1 MTTLAASAVPDLL
14 RALTVLRPVDDAE
27 KAAIA
32 RFCGVEVFLPELAQP
47 VIPPPPRPIET
58 APVEPSQ
65 ADTKRPSGGSEPP
78 ISLPSDSPRPTQED
92 EIPSVLVPDY
102 TESRQ
107 YPDWLDTVEPLPEAG
122 SSVVAPTF
130 EPLLV
135 AQWARGIL
143 AASVATL
150 SEAGPLDV
158 ERLVRGIARGTA
170 WRRIPRRPWPTLARG
185 ALVLV
190 DRSDAL
196 LPFAADQE
204 QVVEQIRA
212 VVGRDGVQ
220 VLDFEGNPAWG
231 AGTGSQDEWQ
241 EDFERWR
248 PPVGTPVLALSDLGI
263 GSGYGIRPV
272 HPAAWRAFADLLR
285 RAGCPLV
292 AFVPYASK
300 RWPADLGRA
309 LHVLPWDRGTSAR
322 TVRRALG
329 KALRL
334 PGGEHP

>member
-1 MTTLAASAVPDLL
+1 MTALTASAVPDLL
-14 RALTVLRPVDDAE
+14 RALTLLRPADDAG

-32 RFCGVEVFLPELAQP
+32 RLCGIEVTLLAAPEP
-47 VIPPPPRPIET
+47 VKPPPP
-58 APVEPSQ
+58 PS
-65 ADTKRPSGGSEPP
+65 PSIDPPKPP
-78 ISLPSDSPRPTQED
+78 IVPPAERTTPPVSTSSEGTTSNKVE
-92 EIPSVLVPDY
+92 EVPSVLVPDY

-107 YPDWLDTVEPLPEAG
+107 VPDWLETIEPFPEADG
-122 SSVVAPTF
+122 FIAIQAP

-135 AQWARGIL
+135 PQWARGIL
-143 AASVATL
+143 AASVATF
-150 SEAGPLDV
+150 SEAGTLDV
-158 ERLVRGIARGTA
+158 ERLVRGIARGIL
-170 WRRIPRRPWPTLARG
+170 WRSIPRRLWPTLARG

-204 QVVEQIRA
+204 QILEQICA

-231 AGTGSQDEWQ
+231 AGTGSQDEW

-248 PPVGTPVLALSDLGI
+248 PPAGTPVLALTDLGI

-272 HPAAWRAFADLLR
+272 HPAMWRAFADRLR
-285 RAGCPLV
+285 RAGCPFV
-292 AFVPYASK
+292 AFVPYAPE
-300 RWPADLGRA
+300 RWPEDLGPA
-309 LHVLPWDRGTSAR
+309 LHILPWDRGTSAR
-322 TVRRALG
+322 TVRRTLG

-334 PGGEHP
+334 PGGSRS